1 MQGVDRLTHF
11 LRGRGLRSGR
21 EIQSGLGISQPM
33 MSRLIQEAGPRI
45 SRFGRSVATRYAL
58 AREIPGVGPRS
69 PVYRVDEAGSVAE
82 HGVMHWLADDGC
94 WLERA
99 SGDSQFY
106 GGLPPFAAD
115 MSPQGFLGRLF
126 PTTHPD
132 LNLPARV
139 NFWDNDDRVIALANR
154 GEDCVGNLII
164 GDVSLDRFL
173 GQDRGSRDR
182 SDYPSLVSD
191 VLAGQA
197 GSSAGGEQPK
207 FATFAGGRHL
217 LVKFMSGDGSAADRW
232 RDLLVAERLALEVLR
247 AAGFATPRAD
257 WFDLDGCRYLEVERF
272 DRVGPQGRRGV
283 VSLQAVGC
291 EFLGEDPRRW
301 SSAVPRIAAHPSLTL
316 SRGDAERILWL
327 DLFGDLI
334 GNVDRHSRNLSFFA
348 EDAREMNLSLAPVYD
363 MLPMIFAP
371 AGSIL
376 VHRRFAPSPP
386 APQNLEV
393 WFEAASLARE
403 YWEILHDEEGLTAEF
418 RRLVGECRE
427 TLVHLIHRSW

>member
-21 EIQSGLGISQPM
+21 EIQAGLGISQPM
-33 MSRLIQEAGPRI
+33 LSRLIQEAGPRI

-69 PVYRVDEAGSVAE
+69 PVYRVDEAGSVSE
-82 HGVMHWLADDGC
+82 HGVMHWLADNGC
-94 WLERA
+94 WLERSA
-99 SGDSQFY
+99 GDSQFY

-115 MSPQGFLGRLF
+115 ISPQGFIGRHF
-126 PTTHPD
+126 PTTYPD
-132 LNLPARV
+132 LDLPARV
-139 NFWDNDDRVIALANR
+139 HFWDNDDRIIALAHR

-173 GQDRGSRDR
+173 EQDRGSRDR
-182 SDYPSLVSD
+182 SDYPSLVAD
-191 VLAGQA
+191 VLNGQA

-207 FATFAGGRHL
+207 FATYSGGRHL

-272 DRVGPQGRRGV
+272 DRVGPKGRRGV
-283 VSLQAVGC
+283 VSLQAVVC

-301 SSAVPRIAAHPSLTL
+301 SSAVPRIAEHPSLTL
-316 SRGDAERILWL
+316 SRGDADRIVWL
-327 DLFGDLI
+327 DLFGELI
-334 GNVDRHSRNLSFFA
+334 GNVDRHSGNLRFFA
-348 EDAREMNLSLAPVYD
+348 EDAWEMHLSLAPVYD

-376 VHRRFAPSPP
+376 VNRRFAPSPP
-386 APQNLEV
+386 TPQNHDV
-393 WFEAASLARE
+393 WFEAASRARE
-403 YWEILHDEEGLTAEF
+403 YWEILHDEEGLTADF
-418 RRLVGECRE
+418 RRLVGECRR
-427 TLVHLIHRSW
+427 TLIHLIHQSS